1 MLMRKMAPD
10 AIVIAIVIF
19 ATNVSLA
26 KTFARRNNYVID
38 SNQVLSKIHVGC
50 FIWISDRL
58 LFLFNPGRV
67 KMGYWLKLI
76 IT

>member
-38 SNQVLSKIHVGC
+38 SNQVLSKIHVHRM
-50 FIWISDRL
+50 FHMD
-58 LFLFNPGRV
+58 
-67 KMGYWLKLI
+67 K
-76 IT
+76 